1 MKAETSHITVEIENP
16 FTYLLA
22 KDLAAGIL
30 RAARIYSI
38 TRRPLVAAY
47 DIAKLNEVSPRLHE
61 Y

>member
-30 RAARIYSI
+30 RARIYSI

-47 DIAKLNEVSPRLHE
+47 DIAKLNEVSQEAHE